1 MSEKLNELRK
11 ATMASYLAKA
21 GKVIRADTSIAASF
35 DNDVYKHMRVA
46 NDNHPNV
53 INGKEKSPE
62 KLAHAEKQMKVNA
75 ELRDTFKRSATNRIK
90 GIALAGRR
98 LAKEEAIVEAG
109 KNPYGPGYKLI
120 DKDGKQL
127 HVGHKF
133 KDEDGEHHEI
143 TGWQSGAQRGNSSSS
158 GRVAVKVG
166 KGKKAYH
173 SEYFPHV
180 FDMKVVKEE
189 ALDEAPLSPEHKDAI
204 KSLSKIPSNYS
215 HRDLETLRAHAAN
228 ILRGANDAEWSARTA
243 KNLRVQKKNK
253 KRTVKETGSSIKNQ
267 EGHILHMK
275 KRSVNSFDYTAHV
288 GRGGKE
294 VDAGSWSA
302 IKYKHKIGGYN
313 KHFKAAM
320 KEEALDEVSR
330 STIAK
335 VATARYNQAQA
346 ALKAKDF
353 GGYVKKMGKA
363 IKASDAT
370 TPKTGW
376 SPEDD
381 KKEEVVISPQEKY
394 RQIKEAKARK
404 ALRGA
409 GPQGPDSDK
418 PKMKDSHEYTGKK
431 KRPTMGDLPADVKLH
446 GD

>member
-35 DNDVYKHMRVA
+35 DDDVYKHMRVA

-62 KLAHAEKQMKVNA
+62 KLAHAQQQMKVNA
-75 ELRDTFKRSATNRIK
+75 DLRDTFKRSASNRIK

-98 LAKEEAIVEAG
+98 LAKEDAEQIDELKKSTLGSYLKKAANRHGVSASHIGALAGAAAVVAPGATLSQDELEDHLGKKMMRQSVTGAKGMSRAIDRLTKEEAIVEAG

-133 KDEDGEHHEI
+133 KDEDGEHHEV

-173 SEYFPHV
+173 TEYFPHV
-180 FDMKVVKEE
+180 FDMKVVKE
-189 ALDEAPLSPEHKDAI
+189 
-204 KSLSKIPSNYS
+204 
-215 HRDLETLRAHAAN
+215 
-228 ILRGANDAEWSARTA
+228 DAE
-243 KNLRVQKKNK
+243 Q
-253 KRTVKETGSSIKNQ
+253 I
-267 EGHILHMK
+267 
-275 KRSVNSFDYTAHV
+275 
-288 GRGGKE
+288 
-294 VDAGSWSA
+294 
-302 IKYKHKIGGYN
+302 
-313 KHFKAAM
+313 
-320 KEEALDEVSR
+320 DEVSR

-335 VATARYNQAQA
+335 VATARYNQAQD
-346 ALKAKDF
+346 ALKQKDF

-363 IKASDAT
+363 IKAGNAT
-370 TPKTGW
+370 TPVTGW

-381 KKEEVVISPQEKY
+381 NTKRNEEVVPVLSAQEKY
-394 RQIKEAKARK
+394 RQIKEAKLAKSAKSTTTHHNYYIYHDDLAKSSSALKK
-404 ALRGA
+404 AGIPHHVADHSKAPVEHSIISVRYKHTEKADEVL
-409 GPQGPDSDK
+409 
-418 PKMKDSHEYTGKK
+418 KK
-431 KRPTMGDLPADVKLH
+431 NKINYGGR
-446 GD
+446 